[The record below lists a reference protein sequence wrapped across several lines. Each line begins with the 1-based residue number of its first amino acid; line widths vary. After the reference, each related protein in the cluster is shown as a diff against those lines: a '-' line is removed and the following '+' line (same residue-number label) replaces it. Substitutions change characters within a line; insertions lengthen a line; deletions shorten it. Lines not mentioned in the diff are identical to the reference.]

1 MSFVRTHAAPLVV
14 DVSRVECG
22 KNFKVNAKV
31 LLTVLAVDLL
41 QLVLDRSEINLQSGV
56 IAAALSESV
65 FSIQAVGI
73 CLTVVVVIS
82 RGKIVQGIQQLD
94 RN

>member
-14 DVSRVECG
+14 DVSRVEGG

-56 IAAALSESV
+56 VAAA
-65 FSIQAVGI
+65 
-73 CLTVVVVIS
+73 
-82 RGKIVQGIQQLD
+82 
-94 RN
+94 

>member
-14 DVSRVECG
+14 DVSRVESG

-56 IAAALSESV
+56 VAAA
-65 FSIQAVGI
+65 
-73 CLTVVVVIS
+73 
-82 RGKIVQGIQQLD
+82 
-94 RN
+94 